1 MDLLRTIVAMTAIY
15 GSMGVMGVV
24 GAPFVLWSRDA
35 CYFWMRRYAR
45 LTCAILRVTHGI
57 RCEVRGTA
65 PDRPVVVAAKH
76 QSILD
81 VLMLFDALPRAK
93 FVMKRSLLWMP
104 VFGLYTW
111 RIGSVPIDRSARG
124 QGGKVLKS
132 MGEQSHEQ
140 GQVVIYP
147 QGTRVPPGREAPYR
161 RGAAM
166 LYRHFELPMVLA
178 ATNTGWFWPK
188 RGLLR
193 GPGTAVIEF
202 LETLPPGLPGHQA
215 MARMEAA
222 IEAAS
227 DRLNEETAAE
237 LGLPL
242 KAEAAE

>member
-147 QGTRVPPGREAPYR
+147 QGTRVPPGQHKPYKV
-161 RGAAM
+161 GAGV
-166 LYRHFELPMVLA
+166 LYEKFGKPCIPA
-178 ATNTGWFWPK
+178 ATNAGVFWPK
-188 RGLLR
+188 RGFYR
-193 GPGTAVIEF
+193 KPGTVVMHYMPAI
-202 LETLPPGLPGHQA
+202 PPGLTLKQF
-215 MARMEAA
+215 MRQMEDT
-222 IEAAS
+222 IETESNALMREAGF
-227 DRLNEETAAE
+227 E
-237 LGLPL
+237 P
-242 KAEAAE
+242 KA